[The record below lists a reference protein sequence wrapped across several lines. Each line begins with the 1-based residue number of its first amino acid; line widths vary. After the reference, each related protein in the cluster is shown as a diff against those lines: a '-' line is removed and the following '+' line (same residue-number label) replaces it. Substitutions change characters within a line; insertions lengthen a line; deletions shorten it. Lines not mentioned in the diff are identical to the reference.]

1 MSVFGAANRYMFV
14 DGKGVLRY
22 RDNAQEEVALFGVNY
37 YPPFAIDYAALKQRG
52 IDHKE
57 AIRQDLA
64 HFQRLGLTALRL
76 HCFEREFT
84 DQDGNFRRQ
93 SELFRIT
100 LRHYPRNDRG
110 PQVMGLHGKL
120 S

>member
-1 MSVFGAANRYMFV
+1 MNRFLLICTLTAMSVFGAANRYMFV

-22 RDNAQEEVALFGVNY
+22 RDDAQEEVALFGVNY

-76 HCFEREFT
+76 HCS
-84 DQDGNFRRQ
+84 NAN
-93 SELFRIT
+93 SRIKT
-100 LRHYPRNDRG
+100 EISSTTS
-110 PQVMGLHGKL
+110 MW
-120 S
+120 SFWTI

>member
-14 DGKGVLRY
+14 DGNGVLRY
-22 RDNAQEEVALFGVNY
+22 RDDAQEEVALFGVNY

-76 HCFEREFT
+76 HCTEISST
-84 DQDGNFRRQ
+84 TSMWNFWT
-93 SELFRIT
+93 I
-100 LRHYPRNDRG
+100 
-110 PQVMGLHGKL
+110 
-120 S
+120 